1 MCRLF
6 GLSGGSEPVRATFWL
21 LEARDS
27 LAVQSRRDPD
37 GTGIGWFEDGRACV
51 DKRPVAAYEDREFAE
66 RAREL
71 CSTTYVA
78 HIRFASTGG
87 LKPQNTHPFCQD
99 GRLFAHNG
107 VLADLDRLDDEL
119 GGARE
124 LVHGDTDSE
133 RFFALVT
140 KRARANGGDVEEAL
154 VSAACWTA
162 AHLPL
167 YALNVILTIPGELW
181 ALRYPDTHGLYVLER
196 GPGGPTGARHLDQSS
211 AAGSVRVRSGEL
223 RDRASVVV
231 ASEPMDEDPGWREL
245 DSGELV
251 HVAPDLTVER
261 RRVLTDAPVDQLTLA
276 DLDPRA
282 AASQAKSEGGPE
294 ASTGHDGELLSAP
307 PHGLPG

>member
-6 GLSGGSEPVRATFWL
+6 GLSGGREPVRATFWL

-27 LAVQSRRDPD
+27 LAVQSRREPD
-37 GTGIGWFEDGRACV
+37 GTGIGWFEDGRARV
-51 DKRPVAAYEDREFAE
+51 DKRPVAAYEDRRFAQE
-66 RAREL
+66 AREL

-87 LKPQNTHPFCQD
+87 LEQRNTHPFCQD

-107 VLADLDRLDDEL
+107 VLGDLGALDSEL
-119 GGARE
+119 GDARE
-124 LVHGDTDSE
+124 LVRGDTDSE

-140 KRARANGGDVEEAL
+140 KNARANGGDVEDAL
-154 VSAACWTA
+154 VSAARWA
-162 AHLPL
+162 AGRLPL
-167 YALNVILTIPGELW
+167 YALNVILTIAGELW

-196 GPGGPTGARHLDQSS
+196 RAGGPTGARHLDHAS
-211 AAGSVRVRSGEL
+211 AAGTVRVRSGQL
-223 RDRASVVV
+223 RERPSVVI

-251 HVAPDLTVER
+251 HVAADLTVRR
-261 RRVLTDAPVDQLTLA
+261 RRVLTEPPAHQLALA

-282 AASQAKSEGGPE
+282 AESQAKTGSEREPAARTNG
-294 ASTGHDGELLSAP
+294 
-307 PHGLPG
+307 